1 MNKDKTISYPYLL
14 RRALKLSI
22 EAAIVLVIL
31 FFLPGIIRFI
41 QVLYGF

>member
-1 MNKDKTISYPYLL
+1 MTEEKIISYPYLL

-31 FFLPGIIRFI
+31 FFLPGIIR